1 MEAKSFLWYV
11 IKMEAVL
18 SFLGNSSNRKAT
30 VDYFRN
36 AGILAEK
43 GQFASLLKMYREET
57 ITEEQLLECATSLG
71 FNPDAQEQQAEQ
83 PVLSVPANVTVL
95 KNQANDGSVV
105 HYGLLPFIRWSNS
118 HKYAVSQYG
127 NVELYVAMGD
137 KVASLWGFQARMEGR
152 DMSNELIPVVLSSTK
167 VITENGTYVRGL
179 RRNTEGAMKGLWET
193 SFLASVH
200 EGCKTI
206 IDEQAKEFTYQ
217 DKITAVMHTQKVSKE
232 RAVEIVKAE
241 QERGGA
247 EIVKAMSTQSSLASM
262 ILNRNNG

>member
-1 MEAKSFLWYV
+1 
-11 IKMEAVL
+11 MEAVL

-57 ITEEQLLECATSLG
+57 ITDEQLLECATSLG

-95 KNQANDGSVV
+95 KNQAKDGSVV

-118 HKYAVSQYG
+118 HKYAVVPYG
-127 NVELYVAMGD
+127 NVELYVALGD

-152 DMSNELIPVVLSSTK
+152 DMSNELI
-167 VITENGTYVRGL
+167 
-179 RRNTEGAMKGLWET
+179 
-193 SFLASVH
+193 H
-200 EGCKTI
+200 E
-206 IDEQAKEFTYQ
+206 
-217 DKITAVMHTQKVSKE
+217 
-232 RAVEIVKAE
+232 
-241 QERGGA
+241 
-247 EIVKAMSTQSSLASM
+247 MS
-262 ILNRNNG
+262 

>member
-18 SFLGNSSNRKAT
+18 SFLGNNRKVV

-57 ITEEQLLECATSLG
+57 ITDEQLLECATSLG
-71 FNPDAQEQQAEQ
+71 FDPDAQEQQAEQ

-95 KNQANDGSVV
+95 KNQAKDGTVV

-118 HKYAVSQYG
+118 HKYAVCQYG
-127 NVELYVAMGD
+127 NVELYVALGD
-137 KVASLWGFQARMEGR
+137 KVANLWGFQARMEGR